1 MSGSSRPQL
10 LCSIHDVGPAFE
22 TQVDRLADL
31 LTGRLGG
38 NRFAMLVVP
47 DHWGASPVTR
57 ASAFA
62 ARLRAW
68 SDSGVEMFVHGWY
81 HRDDASH
88 AGARALKAQFMTAS
102 EGEFLGL
109 DAAEAA
115 RRMRNGK
122 ALIEDIIGREV
133 AGFIA
138 PAWLYGPGAMEALGE
153 SGFALAEDHM
163 KVWRPDSGTVL
174 ATGPV
179 VTWASRSPARTAS
192 SIAFAGLARTLL
204 RPLKT
209 VRIAVHPGDTS
220 KPELIC
226 SIERTLAAFARNRE
240 AGRYADL
247 LT

>member
-22 TQVDRLADL
+22 AQVDQLADL

-38 NRFAMLVVP
+38 ERFAMLVVP

-57 ASAFA
+57 ATAFA
-62 ARLRAW
+62 TRLRAW
-68 SDSGVEMFVHGWY
+68 SDRGIEMFVHGWY

-109 DAAEAA
+109 DTVEAA

-138 PAWLYGPGAMEALGE
+138 PAWLYGPGTMEALRE

-179 VTWASRSPARTAS
+179 VTWASRSHARTAS
-192 SIAFAGLARTLL
+192 SIAFARLARTLL

-209 VRIAVHPGDTS
+209 VRIAVHPGDTT
-220 KPELIC
+220 KPELIR
-226 SIERTLAAFARNRE
+226 SIERTLAAFTRNRE
-240 AGRYADL
+240 TGRYTDL